1 MKKLLSGTFVRYQL
15 PAILVALAIFVL
27 SSIPDL
33 RIPSLH
39 WKFKD
44 KWAHLIAYTVL
55 GFLTCRALYY
65 QSKYY
70 ALQIHP
76 LIWAFLLVTIYGI
89 SDEIHQAF
97 VPGRRGDFG
106 ISNVQKVEKK
116 QKTFQ
121 GRKSSRNFFNLI
133 IIVEILWVKYYFSRL
148 LFSGCCCCL
157 LMFTSGSPEFKIIN
171 IGVLEV

>member
-97 VPGRRGDFG
+97 VPGRTPDPLDVAADSVGAILGLVFFLLARHFL
-106 ISNVQKVEKK
+106 KK
-116 QKTFQ
+116 PA
-121 GRKSSRNFFNLI
+121 
-133 IIVEILWVKYYFSRL
+133 EILEKN
-148 LFSGCCCCL
+148 
-157 LMFTSGSPEFKIIN
+157 E
-171 IGVLEV
+171 